1 MRTSRL
7 RRSIML
13 ASVAAA
19 ASAVA
24 AVGLGTPN
32 ASAATT
38 TSITL
43 NASAS
48 TRTEQVAVEYKTRI
62 IDFKAPAKAETHSN
76 FRVSGVVQQWDGSQ
90 WQAADYPWVSLYY
103 QLLPSTKWIKE
114 PGEAQAWQSTGGSF
128 SFQQTE
134 MTPLG
139 HIRWKAVVPKQEAGN
154 EIFETSTSP
163 TLQTW
168 VVDHTY
174 EEDLYT
180 YRASTYTNVEAY
192 IRDEP
197 SNLSNTF
204 FGYPVPG
211 IAQLYYHPRGTT
223 HWTYLGN
230 KHTDFQGF
238 VGWSIGKS
246 RTGYFKIVFP
256 AQGNYLGSSVEVK
269 VS

>member
-1 MRTSRL
+1 
-7 RRSIML
+7 ML

-19 ASAVA
+19 TSAVA
-24 AVGLGTPN
+24 AAGLGAPN
-32 ASAATT
+32 VSAATT
-38 TSITL
+38 TSVAL
-43 NASAS
+43 NAPASA
-48 TRTEQVAVEYKTRI
+48 RAEQAAVEYKTRI
-62 IDFKAPAKAETHSN
+62 IDLRAPVKAETHSI

-90 WQAADYPWVSLYY
+90 WQAAGYPWVSLYY
-103 QLLPSTKWIKE
+103 QVLPSTKWIKE
-114 PGEAQAWQSTGGSF
+114 PGELQAWQSTGGSF

-134 MTPLG
+134 ETPLG
-139 HIRWKAVVPKQEAGN
+139 HIRWKAVVPKQVAGN
-154 EIFETSTSP
+154 AIFDASTSA

-180 YRASTYTNVEAY
+180 FRDSTYTNVEAY

-197 SNLSNTF
+197 SNVSNTF

-230 KHTDFQGF
+230 QRTDFQGF
-238 VGWSIGKS
+238 VGWSTSKPL
-246 RTGYFKIVFP
+246 TGYFKIVYP

-269 VS
+269 VG